1 LPPGAAE
8 VKVVGGML
16 SETAEARVERLV
28 LEYAQTTP
36 SQRPLDLRLSL
47 RDDLA
52 IESMSLLSLT
62 VRLGDELDVDV
73 LDLGLELGNL
83 QTVGDLVRTARKL
96 SHLKTQD
103 A

>member
-1 LPPGAAE
+1 
-8 VKVVGGML
+8 ML
-16 SETAEARVERLV
+16 GETAEARVERLV
-28 LEYAQTTP
+28 LEYAQSTP
-36 SQRPLDLRLSL
+36 SKRPLDLRLSL

-62 VRLGDELDVDV
+62 VRLGDELEVDV

-96 SHLKTQD
+96 SHLKTE

>member
-1 LPPGAAE
+1 
-8 VKVVGGML
+8 MS

-28 LEYAQTTP
+28 LEYAQTLP
-36 SQRPLDLRLSL
+36 SKRPLDLRLSL

-62 VRLGDELDVDV
+62 VRLGEELEVDV

-96 SHLKTQD
+96 SHLKTED

>member
-1 LPPGAAE
+1 
-8 VKVVGGML
+8 MQ

-28 LEYAQTTP
+28 AEYAQSLP
-36 SQRPLDLRLSL
+36 SRRPLDQRLSL

-62 VRLGDELDVDV
+62 VRLGDELDVDI

-96 SHLKTQD
+96 SHLKSEHPIGGQID
-103 A
+103 EPAKRQ